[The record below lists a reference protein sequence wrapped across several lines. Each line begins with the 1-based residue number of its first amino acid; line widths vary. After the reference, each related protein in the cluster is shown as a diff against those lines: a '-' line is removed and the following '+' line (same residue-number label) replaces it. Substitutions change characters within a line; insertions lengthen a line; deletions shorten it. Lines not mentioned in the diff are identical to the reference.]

1 MNCYIFD
8 VHIDCCYYHN
18 NSRYDLLELGPL
30 NMINSNILI
39 RISTILQGISS
50 HDVPRNWWTDFSS
63 WSDLRAL
70 IRTGTLLPIHRVLQ
84 YINQSMEA
92 LTNYE
97 TSIQMIDGNGDIEFS
112 ITEENHDILEGF
124 TVKARRKRLRTLKY
138 IAAFNVARYLDCEDE
153 LKYLSLS
160 FLAMDQLLLL
170 SLPRSLYEYLNNHS
184 SFKLSMLSF
193 KRTLYHFY
201 SFIYLFTL
209 FASQSS

>member
-8 VHIDCCYYHN
+8 VHIDCCFYHN

-30 NMINSNILI
+30 NMINSNLLI

-70 IRTGTLLPIHRVLQ
+70 LRTGTLLPIHRVLQ

-112 ITEENHDILEGF
+112 IPCISQVKLKNTPTCAVAPQF
-124 TVKARRKRLRTLKY
+124 SCCTVEKGKKHFLNIIRLKLL
-138 IAAFNVARYLDCEDE
+138 VA
-153 LKYLSLS
+153 
-160 FLAMDQLLLL
+160 
-170 SLPRSLYEYLNNHS
+170 
-184 SFKLSMLSF
+184 
-193 KRTLYHFY
+193 
-201 SFIYLFTL
+201 
-209 FASQSS
+209 